1 MKLKKLMM
9 VVALLTVWMSTA
21 RAADE
26 VVAFSD
32 SDDTSHVEKV
42 QLWEGGPYWATTNIG
57 AEKPEDP
64 GYYFWWGDT
73 VGYKREGDVW
83 VATDGSPSIFSF
95 GSLNTPTYNK
105 SFATLQREGGSDRH
119 GKWRQRPRVGA

>member
-73 VGYKREGDVW
+73 WATSARETSGW
-83 VATDGSPSIFSF
+83 RPTALRRFSR
-95 GSLNTPTYNK
+95 SV
-105 SFATLQREGGSDRH
+105 R
-119 GKWRQRPRVGA
+119 